1 MLETSLTMNVNLAR
15 FNMVQQQVRTWDVL
29 DPRILE
35 LMALIPR
42 EKFVP
47 PDFQQLAFS
56 DTFIPIGHNQVML
69 PPKIVGRILQS
80 LALNKRDSVLQI
92 GTGTGYITSILC
104 QLAKKITAVEINPEL
119 AKQTLKNLKELGL
132 HNFVLEVGDAMP
144 GWPNN
149 APYDAII
156 LTGSVPVLP
165 KSLGNELA
173 INGRLFA
180 VIGKSPAMSAI
191 VLTRLDKEQ
200 WSKQVLFETNIPP
213 MIPTTKV
220 EDFQF

>member
-35 LMALIPR
+35 LMTLTPR
-42 EKFVP
+42 EVFVP
-47 PDFQQLAFS
+47 ADFQQLAFS
-56 DTFIPIGHNQVML
+56 DTFIPIGYDQVML

-80 LALNKRDSVLQI
+80 LTLNKRDSVLQI
-92 GTGTGYITSILC
+92 GTGTGYLSALLC
-104 QLAKKITAVEINPEL
+104 QLAKKITAVEVIPEL
-119 AKQTLKNLKELGL
+119 AKQTLKNLKALGL
-132 HNFVLEVGDAMP
+132 HNFVLEVGDAVP
-144 GWPNN
+144 GWPDN

-165 KSLGNELA
+165 KSLGEELA

-180 VIGKSPAMSAI
+180 VIGKAPAMSA
-191 VLTRLDKEQ
+191 VLLTRVGKEQ
-200 WSKQVLFETNIPP
+200 WSKQVLFETNLPS
-213 MIPTTKV
+213 MTHEVKV